1 MMGAIQIS
9 LVFFGLFMM
18 YVVRIH
24 FKKKQIGRYEYG
36 LWTLMWLTFIVVN
49 IIPGSFKGIAQSLHV
64 ARVFDLLVIFALMIL
79 SLVSFQNRFHQKKI
93 DNKIE
98 EFIRRRAMGKKK

>member
-1 MMGAIQIS
+1 MMGTIQIS

-24 FKKKQIGRYEYG
+24 YKKKQIGRYEFG
-36 LWTLMWLTFIVVN
+36 LWMLMWLTFIVVN
-49 IIPGSFKGIAQSLHV
+49 IIPDSFKGIAQSLHV
-64 ARVFDLLVIFALMIL
+64 ARVFDLLVIIALAIL

-98 EFIRRRAMGKKK
+98 EFIRRRAMNKKK